1 MFSCRLKL
9 APNWRT
15 LEVRPRVAASP
26 LRSEEAQGVVPLLHR
41 ARASETTLRIGNGKP
56 HRVLRHDQRWRR
68 LGQQLQGGPILAFE
82 VVWRVEEDD
91 IGGVGGQRHE
101 NRTGDYRG
109 APLQPERRQILPDRL
124 QRVAIALQ
132 KERTACAAAQSLNT
146 YRPRSG
152 IGVQK
157 RRAFDLRRQDVE
169 ERLAQAVRR
178 GTRSIAR
185 NALQAAGTEL
195 SCDDPHHPTATR
207 P

>member
-41 ARASETTLRIGNGKP
+41 ARASETTIRIGNGKP

-91 IGGVGGQRHE
+91 IGGV
-101 NRTGDYRG
+101 
-109 APLQPERRQILPDRL
+109 ARRSNPSDARFSRI
-124 QRVAIALQ
+124 VSNAW
-132 KERTACAAAQSLNT
+132 
-146 YRPRSG
+146 RSRSR
-152 IGVQK
+152 K
-157 RRAFDLRRQDVE
+157 NARRAPRLR
-169 ERLAQAVRR
+169 A
-178 GTRSIAR
+178 SM
-185 NALQAAGTEL
+185 
-195 SCDDPHHPTATR
+195 PTA
-207 P
+207 PAPA